1 MTENDK
7 ITSLANRIYALDE
20 KVYKATGSN
29 LGRVYQGNKEKCIND
44 LADLIKSSADS
55 TMLRSELALIS
66 NMARTLKDDEK
77 LHKELMK
84 EYGEIFDEAM
94 AIQEA
99 REGSDIIDPE
109 HAGLNMS
116 NLANRFGE
124 NDNLIICIG
133 RSYGCA
139 GTDIGFK
146 LADKLR
152 ISYYDVS
159 IVNEILQRNEEHSE
173 TDRALFQNKVPRTP
187 AQWWKDFKKY
197 HGLTRADVQFF
208 NTSKKLVELAKQE
221 PYVIMGR
228 YADNILTQNHIPHIS
243 IFITAPKKLR
253 IERTYQTSKNKLTRK
268 QAAKY
273 VVRED
278 KAHLKRYAF
287 YTDKNWGEADN
298 YDLTINSSTYGIDG
312 SVDLIMRIVA
322 KNQKKEA

>member
-1 MTENDK
+1 MADNDK
-7 ITSLANRIYALDE
+7 ITELANRIYALDE

-29 LGRVYQGNKEKCIND
+29 LGRVYQGNKDKCIND
-44 LADLIKSSADS
+44 LKDLIKSSAES
-55 TMLRSELALIS
+55 SVLRSELALIS
-66 NMARTLKDDEK
+66 NMARTVRDDEN
-77 LHKELMK
+77 LPKEIMK

-94 AIQEA
+94 TMQAA

-109 HAGLNMS
+109 HAELNMS
-116 NLANRFGE
+116 NLANRFGKD
-124 NDNLIICIG
+124 DNLIICIG

-159 IVNEILQRNEEHSE
+159 IVNEILQRNEEHEE
-173 TDRALFQNKVPRTP
+173 TDRALFENKAARTP
-187 AQWWKDFKKY
+187 AQWWRDFKKY
-197 HGLTRADVQFF
+197 HGLSRSDVQFF
-208 NTSKKLVELAKQE
+208 NTSKQLVDLAKKE
-221 PYVIMGR
+221 SYVIMGR
-228 YADNILTQNHIPHIS
+228 YADNILTKNHIPHIS

-253 IERTYQTSKNKLTRK
+253 IERTYHTSMERLTYK

-273 VVRED
+273 VSRED
-278 KAHLKRYAF
+278 KAHLRRYAF
-287 YTDKNWGEADN
+287 YTDKKWGNADN

-322 KNQKKEA
+322 KNQMTEA

>member
-1 MTENDK
+1 MADNDK
-7 ITSLANRIYALDE
+7 ITELANRIYALDE

-44 LADLIKSSADS
+44 LRDLIKSSADS
-55 TMLRSELALIS
+55 SVLRSELALIS
-66 NMARTLKDDEK
+66 NMARTTKK
-77 LHKELMK
+77 NPQLHKEIM
-84 EYGEIFDEAM
+84 
-94 AIQEA
+94 
-99 REGSDIIDPE
+99 
-109 HAGLNMS
+109 HAELNMS
-116 NLANRFGE
+116 NLANRFGKD
-124 NDNLIICIG
+124 DNLIICIG

-139 GTDIGFK
+139 GTDIGFR

-159 IVNEILQRNEEHSE
+159 IMNEILQRNEEHEE
-173 TDRALFQNKVPRTP
+173 TDRALFQNKTARTP
-187 AQWWKDFKKY
+187 AQWWRDFKKY
-197 HGLTRADVQFF
+197 HGLSRSDVQFF
-208 NTSKKLVELAKQE
+208 NTSKKLVDLAKQE

-228 YADNILTQNHIPHIS
+228 YADNILTKNHIPHIS

-253 IERTYQTSKNKLTRK
+253 IQRTYHTSKEKLTYK

-273 VVRED
+273 VSKED

-287 YTDKNWGEADN
+287 YTGKKWGEADN

-322 KNQKKEA
+322 KNQLDN